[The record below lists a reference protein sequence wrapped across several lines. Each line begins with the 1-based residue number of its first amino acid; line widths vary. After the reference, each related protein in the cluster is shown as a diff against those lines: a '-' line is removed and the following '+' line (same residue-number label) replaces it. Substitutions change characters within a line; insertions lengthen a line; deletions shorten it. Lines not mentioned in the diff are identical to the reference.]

1 MPQVSPRARRLYVRI
16 PVWANLLGGA
26 LLVTQVITGISLAAN
41 SGAPAALPVS
51 DPPPP
56 PTPVAMVTPT
66 PEETATATPTPEPT
80 PSPSPSLA
88 VDRIPEGT
96 VVRLKKYSGTPSQ
109 VIGEVRDR
117 KARVRYAELGKP
129 WKPAKGQPEG
139 LFSDGRYST
148 RQSFV
153 TEEFGPDL
161 DSEWFAD
168 IDAQRLW
175 SDVDGGDS
183 PYDAAVAMLDYKQ
196 ENNFPRGTE
205 GKDVASQRIPRGWLV
220 AREMRMPPSELGRKA
235 ELELAVAVAVETG
248 ADRPSVIWIT
258 IPETHKRLWP
268 DINTIVSS
276 LRVLP

>member
-1 MPQVSPRARRLYVRI
+1 MPKVSPKARRLYVRV
-16 PVWANLLGGA
+16 PVWANALGGV
-26 LLVTQVITGISLAAN
+26 LLVTQLITGISLATA
-41 SGAPAALPVS
+41 STR
-51 DPPPP
+51 
-56 PTPVAMVTPT
+56 TPVAVPVQQRETPIPATPVPADVETT
-66 PEETATATPTPEPT
+66 PEPTPEPT
-80 PSPSPSLA
+80 PSPSPTLE

-96 VVRLKKYSGTPSQ
+96 VVRLKKYSGTPSP

-117 KARVRYAELGKP
+117 KARLRYAELGEP

-148 RQSFV
+148 RQTFV
-153 TEEFGPDL
+153 TEEYGPDL
-161 DSEWFAD
+161 DNEWFAD

-175 SDVDGGDS
+175 SDLDGGDS

-196 ENNFPRGTE
+196 ENNFPRGTK
-205 GKDVASQRIPRGWLV
+205 GKDVASQRVPNGWLV

-235 ELELAVAVAVETG
+235 RLELAVAVAVETG

-268 DINTIVSS
+268 DVSTVVSS
-276 LRVLP
+276 LRVLR

>member
-1 MPQVSPRARRLYVRI
+1 MPKVSPKARRLYVRV

-41 SGAPAALPVS
+41 SGATPTALPRP
-51 DPPPP
+51 DRPAPPR
-56 PTPVAMVTPT
+56 PV
-66 PEETATATPTPEPT
+66 TATTPTPEPT
-80 PSPSPSLA
+80 PTPTEEPTPSPSPTLE
-88 VDRIPEGT
+88 VDRIAEGT

-117 KARVRYAELGKP
+117 KARLRYAELGKP

-153 TEEFGPDL
+153 TEEYGPDL

-196 ENNFPRGTE
+196 ENNFPRGTK
-205 GKDVASQRIPRGWLV
+205 GKDVASQRVPNGWLV

-235 ELELAVAVAVETG
+235 RLELAVAVAVETG

-258 IPETHKRLWP
+258 IPDTHKRLWP
-268 DINTIVSS
+268 DIATVVSS
-276 LRVLP
+276 LRVLR

>member
-1 MPQVSPRARRLYVRI
+1 MPMVSPRARRLYVRV

-26 LLVTQVITGISLAAN
+26 LLVTQVIAGISLAAN
-41 SGAPAALPVS
+41 SGETRSALP
-51 DPPPP
+51 DPDPVTP
-56 PTPVAMVTPT
+56 PTPVAM
-66 PEETATATPTPEPT
+66 ATPTPEATTPTPTPKPT
-80 PSPSPSLA
+80 PSPSPALA
-88 VDRIPEGT
+88 VDRIPEGA
-96 VVRLKKYSGTPSQ
+96 VVRLKKYSGTPSP

-117 KARVRYAELGKP
+117 KARLRYAELGKP
-129 WKPAKGQPEG
+129 WNPAKGQPEG
-139 LFSDGRYST
+139 LFSEGRYST
-148 RQSFV
+148 RQTFV
-153 TEEFGPDL
+153 TEEYGPDL

-196 ENNFPRGTE
+196 ENNFPRGTK
-205 GKDVASQRIPRGWLV
+205 GKDIASQRVPRGWLV

-248 ADRPSVIWIT
+248 ADRPSVLWIT

-268 DINTIVSS
+268 DITTVVSS

>member
-1 MPQVSPRARRLYVRI
+1 MPQVSPQARRLYVRV
-16 PVWANLLGGA
+16 PVWANLLGSA
-26 LLVTQVITGISLAAN
+26 LLITQVIAGISLAV
-41 SGAPAALPVS
+41 SSDGKPVAV
-51 DPPPP
+51 PVPKRE
-56 PTPVAMVTPT
+56 TPV
-66 PEETATATPTPEPT
+66 PESTPTPEPT
-80 PSPSPSLA
+80 PTSTPTPTPSPSPTME

-96 VVRLKKYSGTPSQ
+96 VVRLKKFSGTPSQ

-117 KARVRYAELGKP
+117 KARLRYAELGKP
-129 WKPAKGQPEG
+129 WRPAKGQPEG

-153 TEEFGPDL
+153 TEEYGPDL

-196 ENNFPRGTE
+196 ENNFPRGTR
-205 GKDVASQRIPRGWLV
+205 GKDVASQRVPHGWLV

-235 ELELAVAVAVETG
+235 TLELAVAVAITTG
-248 ADRPSVIWIT
+248 ADRPSVVWIT
-258 IPETHKRLWP
+258 IPDTHKRLWP
-268 DINTIVSS
+268 DITTVVSS